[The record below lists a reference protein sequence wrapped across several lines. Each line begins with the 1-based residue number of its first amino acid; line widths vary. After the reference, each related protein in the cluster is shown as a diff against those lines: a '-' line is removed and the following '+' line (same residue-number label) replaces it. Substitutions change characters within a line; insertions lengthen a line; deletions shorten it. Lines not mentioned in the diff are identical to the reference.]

1 VADRPG
7 VIGHYLLRPPRMA
20 TTVRVEKDR
29 IVKTEGPL
37 AETRESLRVIYLF
50 ALLSAYVRS
59 GVT

>member
-1 VADRPG
+1 
-7 VIGHYLLRPPRMA
+7 
-20 TTVRVEKDR
+20 
-29 IVKTEGPL
+29 VKTEGPI